1 MSEWGLPYMGSKSGI
16 AESIAINFPK
26 ADHFYDLFGGGFSMT
41 HCMLTTKAKN
51 YKHFHYNEIK
61 PYIVDVVRRAIAGEF
76 NYATFKPPW
85 VSRAEFHEKKYTDGY
100 VAACWSFG
108 NNGENYLFSEDI
120 EEYKRTMHMAVV
132 FGEFNSLAKDVFKF
146 DKWPANAKTIKQ
158 RRFYLRQLLEHYRK
172 TKLPSVLIPFLSE
185 KQKASL
191 AAHRPFQELARLQ
204 QLVQLEG
211 LERLQQ
217 LVQLEGLERL
227 QQLVQLERLQQLE
240 RLTLTSLDYRAVEI
254 LPNSVVYCDIPYAGT
269 ADYGNSFSHKEF
281 FDWAASQTFPVFISE
296 YDVPDKRFKL
306 VYEVKKRCILTQAG
320 DSNKVKK
327 ERLYWNGK

>member
-1 MSEWGLPYMGSKSGI
+1 MSEWGIPYMGSKGGI

-26 ADHFYDLFGGGFSMT
+26 AEHFYDLFGGGFSMT

-61 PYIVDVVRRAIAGEF
+61 PHIVDVVRRAMAGEF

-85 VSRAEFHEKKYTDGY
+85 ISRAEFHEKKYTDGY
-100 VAACWSFG
+100 VCSCWSFG
-108 NNGENYLFSEDI
+108 NNGEGYLFSEDI

-158 RRFYLRQLLEHYRK
+158 RRFYLRQLIEHYRK
-172 TKLPSVLIPFLSE
+172 TKLPSVLIPFLSD

-191 AAHRPFQELARLQ
+191 AAHRPFQELQ
-204 QLVQLEG
+204 QLES
-211 LERLQQ
+211 LERLDQ
-217 LVQLEGLERL
+217 LRKLRK
-227 QQLVQLERLQQLE
+227 LQQLE

-254 LPNSVVYCDIPYAGT
+254 LPNSVVYCDIPYKGT
-269 ADYGNSFSHKEF
+269 AEYGNSFNHQEF
-281 FDWAASQTFPVFISE
+281 FDWAATRTFPVFISE

-306 VYEVKKRCILTQAG
+306 VYEVNKRCILTQSG

-327 ERLYWNGK
+327 ERLYWNGVAVG

>member
-1 MSEWGLPYMGSKSGI
+1 MSEYGIPYMGSKSGI

-26 ADHFYDLFGGGFSMT
+26 ADHFYDLFGGGFSMM

-85 VSRAEFHEKKYTDGY
+85 VSRAEFNEKKYSDGY
-100 VAACWSFG
+100 VATCWSFG
-108 NNGENYLFSEDI
+108 NNGEGYLFSEEI

-132 FGEFNSLAKDVFKF
+132 FGEFNSLAKEVLRF
-146 DKWPANAKTIKQ
+146 DKWPPIAKTIKQ
-158 RRFYLRQLLEHYRK
+158 RRYYLRQLLEHYRK
-172 TKLPSVLIPFLSE
+172 TKLPSVLIPFLNE

-191 AAHRPFQELARLQ
+191 AAHRPVQELSHLQ
-204 QLVQLEG
+204 QL
-211 LERLQQ
+211 QQ
-217 LVQLEGLERL
+217 LA
-227 QQLVQLERLQQLE
+227 QLERLQQLE
-240 RLTLTSLDYRAVEI
+240 QLQRLQRLTLTSLDYRDVEI

-269 ADYGNSFSHKEF
+269 ADYGNTFSHKEF
-281 FDWAASQTFPVFISE
+281 FDWAASRPFPVFISE

-306 VYEVKKRCILTQAG
+306 VYEVKKRCILTQSG

>member
-1 MSEWGLPYMGSKSGI
+1 MSEFGIPYMGSKSGI
-16 AESIAINFPK
+16 AASLALNFPK
-26 ADHFYDLFGGGFSMT
+26 ADHFYDLFGGGFSMS
-41 HCMLTTKAKN
+41 HYMLANKAKN

-61 PYIVDVVRRAIAGEF
+61 PHIVDVVRRAIDGEF

-108 NNGENYLFSEDI
+108 NNVEDYLFSEDI

-132 FGEFNSLAKDVFKF
+132 FGEFNSLAKDVLKF
-146 DKWPANAKTIKQ
+146 DKWPENARTIKQ

-191 AAHRPFQELARLQ
+191 AAHRPFQELQQLQ
-204 QLVQLEG
+204 Q

-217 LVQLEGLERL
+217 L
-227 QQLVQLERLQQLE
+227 QQLQQLE

-254 LPNSVVYCDIPYAGT
+254 LSNSVVYCDIPYAGT
-269 ADYGNSFSHKEF
+269 ADYGNTFSHKEF
-281 FDWAASQTFPVFISE
+281 FDWAASRPFPVFISE
-296 YDVPDKRFKL
+296 YNVPDKRFKL
-306 VYEVKKRCILTQAG
+306 VYSVDKRCILTQSG
-320 DSNKVKK
+320 DSNKKK
-327 ERLYWNGK
+327 SEKLYWNGK